1 MTLKR
6 IKSRADPNFLLRE
19 HALRKDQLA
28 ARRTDPVVD
37 RTDLFLGYTSICRSV
52 RHPQHSSLRENRVA
66 HGGLPPSSSYKII

>member
-19 HALRKDQLA
+19 HALRKDQLV

-37 RTDLFLGYTSICRSV
+37 RTDQFEGIHRYVVLSGTRSI
-52 RHPQHSSLRENRVA
+52 HPSEKTQSHTEA
-66 HGGLPPSSSYKII
+66 YPPAAATR